1 MSAIASSTQFIDV
14 GESTFAFRKFGL
26 TDTRPVV
33 FFNHLG
39 ANLDNFDPAVI
50 DGMANK
56 RTVITFDNR
65 GVGSSTGNVPK
76 TIEEMADDAAL
87 FIEAL
92 GFETVDVLAL
102 SMGGMVA
109 QELALRHP
117 SLIHKLI
124 FVGTGPR
131 GGKGISKVT
140 ATTLLCMLKA
150 TLTRSDPKE
159 FIFFRRNKLGKTSAK
174 QFLTRLEERK
184 NDRDKPIAVGA
195 FLAQLT
201 AISTFGKTAP
211 VSLASITQP
220 SLVINGDHDIMVPS
234 ELSAVLAGALPNATL
249 EIYSDAGHGSLF
261 QQPER
266 FVSQALEFLKQ

>member
-1 MSAIASSTQFIDV
+1 MSAITSSTQFINA
-14 GESTFAFRKFGL
+14 GETRFAFRKFGL
-26 TDTRPVV
+26 TGTRPVV

-39 ANLDNFDPAVI
+39 ANLDNFDPAVL
-50 DGMANK
+50 DGMARE

-65 GVGSSTGNVPK
+65 GVGASSGNVPK
-76 TIEEMADDAAL
+76 TIEQMADDAAL

-92 GFETVDVLAL
+92 GVGIVDVLAL

-117 SLIHKLI
+117 SLINKLI
-124 FVGTGPR
+124 LVGTGPR

-159 FIFFRRNKLGKTSAK
+159 FIFFRRNQVGKTAAR
-174 QFLTRLEERK
+174 QFLARLEQRK
-184 NDRDKPIAVGA
+184 DDRDKPIAVGA

-234 ELSAVLAGALPNATL
+234 ELSAVLADALPNATL

-266 FVSQALEFLKQ
+266 FVNQALNFLKQ

>member
-1 MSAIASSTQFIDV
+1 MSAITSSTQFINA
-14 GESTFAFRKFGL
+14 GETRFAFRKFGL
-26 TDTRPVV
+26 TGTRPVV

-39 ANLDNFDPAVI
+39 ANLDNFDPAVL
-50 DGMANK
+50 DGMARE

-65 GVGSSTGNVPK
+65 GVGASTGNVPK
-76 TIEEMADDAAL
+76 TIEQMADDAAL

-92 GFETVDVLAL
+92 GVGIVDVLAL

-117 SLIHKLI
+117 SLINKLI
-124 FVGTGPR
+124 LVGTGPR

-159 FIFFRRNKLGKTSAK
+159 FIFFRRNQVGKTAAK
-174 QFLTRLEERK
+174 QFLARLEQRK
-184 NDRDKPIAVGA
+184 DDRDKPITVGA

-211 VSLASITQP
+211 VSLASITHP

-234 ELSAVLAGALPNATL
+234 ELSAVLASALPNATL

-261 QQPER
+261 QKPER
-266 FVSQALEFLKQ
+266 FVNQALDFLKQ

>member
-1 MSAIASSTQFIDV
+1 MSAITSSTQFINA
-14 GESTFAFRKFGL
+14 GETRFAFRKFGL
-26 TDTRPVV
+26 TGTRPVV

-39 ANLDNFDPAVI
+39 ANLDNFDPAVL
-50 DGMANK
+50 DGMASE

-65 GVGSSTGNVPK
+65 GVGASTGNVPK
-76 TIEEMADDAAL
+76 TIEQMADDAAL

-92 GFETVDVLAL
+92 GVGTVDVLAL

-117 SLIHKLI
+117 SLINKLI

-131 GGKGISKVT
+131 GGKGISEVT
-140 ATTLLCMLKA
+140 ATTLLCMLRA

-159 FIFFRRNKLGKTSAK
+159 FIFFRRNQVGKTAAK
-174 QFLTRLEERK
+174 QFLARLEQRK
-184 NDRDKPIAVGA
+184 DDRDKPIAVGA

-234 ELSAVLAGALPNATL
+234 ELSAVLADALPNASL

-266 FVSQALEFLKQ
+266 FVSQALDFLKQ

>member
-1 MSAIASSTQFIDV
+1 MSAITSSTQFINA
-14 GESTFAFRKFGL
+14 GETRFAFRKFGL
-26 TDTRPVV
+26 TGTRPVV

-39 ANLDNFDPAVI
+39 ANLDNFDPAVL
-50 DGMANK
+50 DGMASE

-65 GVGSSTGNVPK
+65 GVGASTGNVPK
-76 TIEEMADDAAL
+76 TIEKMADDAAL

-92 GFETVDVLAL
+92 GVGIVDVLAL

-117 SLIHKLI
+117 SLINKLI
-124 FVGTGPR
+124 LVGTGPR

-159 FIFFRRNKLGKTSAK
+159 FIFFRRNQVGKTAAR
-174 QFLTRLEERK
+174 QFLARLEQRK
-184 NDRDKPIAVGA
+184 DDRDKPIAVGA

-234 ELSAVLAGALPNATL
+234 ELSAVLADALPNATL

-266 FVSQALEFLKQ
+266 FVNQALNFLKQ

>member
-1 MSAIASSTQFIDV
+1 MSAITSSTQFINA
-14 GESTFAFRKFGL
+14 GETRFAFRKFGL
-26 TDTRPVV
+26 TGTRPVV

-39 ANLDNFDPAVI
+39 ANLDNFDPAVL
-50 DGMANK
+50 DGMASE

-65 GVGSSTGNVPK
+65 GVGASTGNVPK
-76 TIEEMADDAAL
+76 TIEQMADDAAL

-92 GFETVDVLAL
+92 GVGTVDVLAL

-117 SLIHKLI
+117 SLINKLI

-131 GGKGISKVT
+131 GGKGISEVT
-140 ATTLLCMLKA
+140 ATTLLCMLRA

-159 FIFFRRNKLGKTSAK
+159 FIFFRRNQVGKTAAK
-174 QFLTRLEERK
+174 QFLARLEQRK
-184 NDRDKPIAVGA
+184 DDRDKPIAVGA

-234 ELSAVLAGALPNATL
+234 ELSAVLADALPNAAL

-266 FVSQALEFLKQ
+266 FVSQALDFLKQ